1 MSRAQEYR
9 WVAEVHNSL
18 RTVIGDGLRQQ
29 LEAPRELPSE
39 LASLVAQIASPNA
52 SLRVS
57 MPHNRVSRSGR
68 GRYDSILGPGSESPR
83 DPGPFSAPR
92 AVIAEATSATS
103 SMRSPTPHRGS
114 SVAG

>member
-52 SLRVS
+52 SLRAFGLNGE
-57 MPHNRVSRSGR
+57 PR
-68 GRYDSILGPGSESPR
+68 GAL
-83 DPGPFSAPR
+83 AH
-92 AVIAEATSATS
+92 TT
-103 SMRSPTPHRGS
+103 
-114 SVAG
+114 